1 MELRLAG
8 YFPKHVAGRPD
19 WLCAPQVQDVY
30 SVSACVS
37 EAPDG
42 WVERWLHNDLGLYNT
57 GEQALSVIPPGAP
70 PMKLFAYKL
79 SSVRYDE
86 GRPEEWPWP
95 SVSPEPLPDSFRSF
109 GFDVVSKTG
118 DDVLGFECSPLSC
131 NGLASE
137 WHANAHCLLDTLEQA
152 LEAAR
157 QFSVSGAEPGEY
169 YIAEVFSAE

>member
-8 YFPKHVAGRPD
+8 YFPKHVAARPD
-19 WLCAPQVQDVY
+19 WLNACQVQDIC

-37 EAPDG
+37 EAPEG

-57 GEQALSVIPPGAP
+57 VELALSVIRPGAS

-86 GRPEEWPWP
+86 GKPEEWTWP
-95 SVSPEPLPDSFRSF
+95 SISPEPVPDSFRSI
-109 GFDVVSKTG
+109 GFDIVSMG
-118 DDVLGFECSPLSC
+118 CDEVPGFECSPLSC
-131 NGLASE
+131 NGLTSE
-137 WHANAHCLLDTLEQA
+137 WHANPHCLLDTLEQA

-157 QFSVSGAEPGEY
+157 QFSVGGAEPGMY
-169 YIAEVFSAE
+169 YVAEVFCAE